1 MATLKQR
8 KVLKDLAENGGK
20 PLGLAM
26 REAGYSEV
34 TSKSPQKLT
43 ESKGWNELLEEMLP
57 DSLISKVHKKLLEKK
72 EKIVVGA
79 GNGYS
84 EIITTGQPHS
94 DALKAADMAYK
105 LKGRF
110 VERID
115 HTTLGKELPTP
126 IYGAKA
132 Q

>member
-1 MATLKQR
+1 MPTLKQK
-8 KVLKDLAENGGK
+8 KVLKILSENIGK
-20 PLGLAM
+20 PVGTAM
-26 REAGYSEV
+26 REAGYSKQ
-34 TSKSPQKLT
+34 TSLTPARLT
-43 ESKGWNELLEEMLP
+43 ESKGWEDLLEEMLP
-57 DSLISKVHKKLLEKK
+57 DALISDVHRKLLKKK
-72 EKIVVGA
+72 EKIVIGA

-84 EIITTGQPHS
+84 EIIDTGQPHS
-94 DALKAADMAYK
+94 DAIRAADMAYK

-132 Q
+132 K